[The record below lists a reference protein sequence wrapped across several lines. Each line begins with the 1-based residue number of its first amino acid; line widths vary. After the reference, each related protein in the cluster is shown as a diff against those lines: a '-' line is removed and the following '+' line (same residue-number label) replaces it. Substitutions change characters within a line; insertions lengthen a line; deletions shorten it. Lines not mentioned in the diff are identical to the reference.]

1 MPWPAQSSDL
11 HPTEYLW
18 QHLKRELGECPEPP
32 KGILQLWER
41 VEQEWEA
48 IPASVCRD
56 LVESMPR
63 RFAAVIAAKGGH
75 TKY

>member
-1 MPWPAQSSDL
+1 MPWPAQSPDL
-11 HPTEYLW
+11 NPIECLW
-18 QHLKRELGECPEPP
+18 QHLKRKLGEYPEPP

-56 LVESMPR
+56 LAESMSMMV
-63 RFAAVIAAKGGH
+63 AAVISAKGGYV
-75 TKY
+75 KC